1 VPPAD
6 PLSAFAAATLDL
18 PALQEVLVAFVE
30 TSLGARAVR
39 ELAPL
44 ASDEVRDALARVGE
58 IELLERAG
66 ERLGL
71 GGVTDPAPLVEAAR
85 EGPLD
90 EAEVARLRGF
100 LAAVE
105 RLGHWL
111 ERRAGE
117 CPRLG
122 RLGADLP
129 DLSALRERVDAV
141 VDERGRVVDTAS
153 PLLARLRSEEREL
166 ARKIDSTLRHLAT
179 RDGLKQHLSDHRP
192 HLRGG
197 RLCLAV
203 KAQSSGRVRGIV
215 HDRSQSDRTAFIE
228 PREAV
233 EPQNRLA
240 DCRTEERRE
249 LARILSELARDIG
262 REAER
267 VGLAAKLLAR
277 LELALVSAR
286 FAEAFEARV
295 PLLPG
300 EAGASPGLLLR
311 SARHPLLMEELR
323 RGRLAEVVPIDLR
336 LGEDFDLLVITGPNT
351 GGKTLALKTA
361 GLLVLMTRLGLPLP
375 CAEGTTVPLYAGIA
389 ADIGDEQELS
399 QSLSTFSSHLLR
411 IRAGLER
418 ADADTLVL
426 IDELGG
432 GTDPDEGAALGDA
445 ILSELLAR
453 GAPTLVSTH
462 LGRLKEFAYR
472 NKRAENACAEFDLET
487 LAPRYRLVIG
497 IPGDSAALII
507 ARRLGLS
514 AELCDAA
521 GERLERR
528 DEQVSALLAEV
539 RDVRTEAE
547 RVRSLAESRLADAA
561 QVSREAGSLRDDLER
576 RGEQLEAE
584 AQRGLEER
592 VREARGA
599 LLRAEALLEQV
610 PGRQRAPLAAA
621 LADAERALTSASLT
635 ERRQAF
641 LEGLK
646 KGDLVY
652 LPRYRR
658 RCPVHK
664 VDRAGEVLV
673 VKLGSVKLEVA
684 FGEVTPFESL

>member
-18 PALQEVLVAFVE
+18 PALQAVLAGFGE
-30 TSLGARAVR
+30 TSLGARAVA
-39 ELAPL
+39 ELVPL
-44 ASDEVRDALARVGE
+44 EADEVRAALGRVGE
-58 IELLERAG
+58 VQLLARAG
-66 ERLGL
+66 EVVGL
-71 GGVTDPAPLVEAAR
+71 GGVCDPAPLLAAAR
-85 EGPLD
+85 AGPLD
-90 EAEVARLRGF
+90 EGEIARLRGF
-100 LAAVE
+100 LAAAE

-117 CPRLG
+117 CPLLG

-129 DLSALRERVDAV
+129 DLSALRERVDVV
-141 VDERGRVVDTAS
+141 VDERGKVVDTAS
-153 PLLARLRSEEREL
+153 PLLARLRIEGREL
-166 ARKIDSTLRHLAT
+166 ARRIDSVLRHAAT
-179 RDGLKQHLSDHRP
+179 RDGIKQHLSDHRP

-249 LARILSELARDIG
+249 LARVLSELARDIG
-262 REAER
+262 RESEPVAR
-267 VGLAAKLLAR
+267 AADLLAR
-277 LELALVSAR
+277 LELALISAR
-286 FAEAFEARV
+286 FCEEFRARV

-300 EAGASPGLLLR
+300 EAGASAGLLLR
-311 SARHPLLMEELR
+311 SARHPLLVEELR
-323 RGRLAEVVPIDLR
+323 RGRLDEVVPIDLR
-336 LGEDFDLLVITGPNT
+336 LGEDFDMLVVTGPNT

-361 GLLVLMTRLGLPLP
+361 GLAVLMTRLGLPIP

-411 IRAGLER
+411 IRAGLEQ
-418 ADADTLVL
+418 ADGDTLVL

-445 ILSELLAR
+445 ILAELLAR

-472 NKRAENACAEFDLET
+472 NKRAENACTEFDLET
-487 LAPRYRLVIG
+487 LAPCYRLVIG
-497 IPGDSAALII
+497 IPGESAALVI
-507 ARRLGLS
+507 ARRLGLP
-514 AELCDAA
+514 AGLCDAA

-528 DEQVSALLAEV
+528 DEHVAALLAEV
-539 RDVRTEAE
+539 RDVRSEAE

-561 QVSREAGSLRDDLER
+561 RASREAGSLRDDLER

-592 VREARGA
+592 VREARAA
-599 LLRAEALLEQV
+599 LERAARLLEQV
-610 PGRQRAPLAAA
+610 PSRQRAPLAAA
-621 LADAERALTSASLT
+621 LAEAEGALTSASLT

-641 LEGLK
+641 LEGLN

-658 RCPVHK
+658 RCAVHK
-664 VDRAGEVLV
+664 VDREGGVLV

-684 FGEVTPFESL
+684 FDEVTPFESL